1 MGRLFLTE
9 REINL
14 INDLAK
20 ELVKDVVGQKIYYF
34 SISNIKS
41 QVHDVYEESPDK
53 IFENPIEIDALVKYS
68 PQDVRTNRFGSEEYY
83 SIECYLQFRDLLDKG
98 ISVSE
103 GDFFSYGTTFFEVI
117 KAPRTDVIFG
127 QIEHKSYITITGKQ
141 SRKGQF
147 ISKVFGPTSEEYSDS
162 DAVQTTLR
170 STARICREQTR
181 SHSEISGSCKRK
193 AFSMRLSQDLQRS
206 LRVEILKASGLHS
219 TMRAE
224 HA

>member
-98 ISVSE
+98 ITVSE

-147 ISKVFGPTSEEYSDS
+147 LSKVFGPTSEEYSDA
-162 DAVQTTLR
+162 DAVQTTYVQQRGFAENRLGV
-170 STARICREQTR
+170 TGDVRELQKKGVLDAPITGPAEV
-181 SHSEISGSCKRK
+181 SPSGDPQSVGS
-193 AFSMRLSQDLQRS
+193 AFYDES
-206 LRVEILKASGLHS
+206 
-219 TMRAE
+219 
-224 HA
+224 

>member
-34 SISNIKS
+34 SINNIKS

-147 ISKVFGPTSEEYSDS
+147 LSKVFGPTSEEYSDA
-162 DAVQTTLR
+162 DAVQTTYVQQRGFAENRLGV
-170 STARICREQTR
+170 TGDVRELQKKGVLDAPITGPAEV
-181 SHSEISGSCKRK
+181 SPSGDPQSVGS
-193 AFSMRLSQDLQRS
+193 AFYDES
-206 LRVEILKASGLHS
+206 
-219 TMRAE
+219 
-224 HA
+224 